1 VIKPLTNREESRAF
15 RQLDALFYALAHT
28 SRTGPRI
35 IVPKRDLASVA
46 VIKLRAR
53 AFDNHPAAINDG
65 HEKARSGFP
74 ERASRIWLL

>member
-1 VIKPLTNREESRAF
+1 VKRVGRSGNWTPF
-15 RQLDALFYALAHT
+15 FYALAHT